1 MMEMIR
7 SLATTNPKL
16 YTRLDQDDWLY
27 ADFSRLLLYGMVG
40 EERYPELIRAIETGG
55 GKP

>member
-16 YTRLDQDDWLY
+16 YTRLVQDDWLY